1 MFSSRFRHSEETNV
15 EIDMVPVMNMF
26 LVLIPFLLIS
36 SSFLN
41 LKAINTSIPVR
52 SQSSAELTEE
62 QSEVKLRLMV
72 TLSEDAIS
80 VKPMSDELSVAE
92 LEKLDFDLAIEESD
106 ALFTNL
112 TAKLSLLKKKYPNSD
127 TMVLSPEDS
136 VPYSSMVRVMDAAR
150 GVNPEEPLFAKV
162 VISGILK

>member
-1 MFSSRFRHSEETNV
+1 MFSSRFRHGEETNV

-41 LKAINTSIPVR
+41 LKAINTSVPVK
-52 SQSSAELTEE
+52 SQSSELTEE

-72 TLSEDAIS
+72 TLSEDTIS
-80 VKPMSDELSVAE
+80 VKPMSAELSTEE
-92 LEKLDFDLAIEESD
+92 LEKLDFEVAVEQSD

-150 GVNPEEPLFAKV
+150 GVDPQEPLFAKV